1 MSRSRALTALA
12 LVLTISACSD
22 SESPL
27 GPTDDHQLT
36 LQPDQSVGV
45 AENLATPDAGAIQL
59 GSGGKGR
66 EGVRAQTVGCVHNR
80 FHEFCVD
87 IRRGHIRAASADATA
102 KYAVDRTR
110 GQIRVNGV
118 LVAVTNRFGKIHIGD
133 KLFANYPTL
142 NILVFRGD
150 IVCHQFPKAAPQV
163 CGIIQ

>member
-1 MSRSRALTALA
+1 
-12 LVLTISACSD
+12 
-22 SESPL
+22 
-27 GPTDDHQLT
+27 
-36 LQPDQSVGV
+36 
-45 AENLATPDAGAIQL
+45 
-59 GSGGKGR
+59 
-66 EGVRAQTVGCVHNR
+66 
-80 FHEFCVD
+80 VD

-118 LVAVTNRFGKIHIGD
+118 LVAVTNRFGEIHIGD